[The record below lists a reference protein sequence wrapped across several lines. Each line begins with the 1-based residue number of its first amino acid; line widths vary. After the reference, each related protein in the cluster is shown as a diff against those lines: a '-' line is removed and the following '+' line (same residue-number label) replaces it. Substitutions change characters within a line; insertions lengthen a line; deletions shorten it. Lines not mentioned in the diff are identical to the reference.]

1 VEAEHRAPHRVGVIG
16 LGNVLMGDD
25 AFGPWV
31 VQTLL
36 AEHDFPE
43 GIAVE
48 DLGTPGLWKPSSSW
62 TRSAPTPPPARSCC
76 IDGTSC

>member
-1 VEAEHRAPHRVGVIG
+1 MIG

-43 GIAVE
+43 GVAVE
-48 DLGTPGLWKPSSSW
+48 DLGTPGLDL
-62 TRSAPTPPPARSCC
+62 TPYVTDLEALVLVDTVRADAPPARCGC
-76 IDGTSC
+76 TDGTSC